1 VSFAVEVYRSGGGP
15 AGQAAENDLIGA
27 AAALRQ
33 EGQPIS
39 YLGRVAL
46 PGDEMVFY
54 LFDADSQESIRELL
68 RRVGVR
74 PERIVDAEAT
84 TFGSPAA

>member
-1 VSFAVEVYRSGGGP
+1 VSFAVEVYRSTAGP
-15 AGQAAENDLIGA
+15 AGQAAENELIGA
-27 AAALRQ
+27 AMALRH
-33 EGQPIS
+33 EGLSIS
-39 YLGRVAL
+39 YLGRVVL

-54 LFDADSQESIRELL
+54 LFDAESQESIRELL

-84 TFGSPAA
+84 TFGSPTT